1 MYYELYIDILF
12 VVNFMMDYLLLLL
25 VRRMLKCSATH
36 GNICLGAATGSILT
50 CIVIALPIS
59 YAFLKFLL
67 FHVVV
72 NTCMIYVGLRIKTIR
87 SLIKA
92 WILLYAGGFLLGGIL
107 ESMQQY
113 VTIGSL
119 FLVVAIG
126 GYYMALGIWN
136 FISYIQRWNRYRC
149 EVDLYLGEKRYK
161 VQGIIDTGNHLR
173 DPFTDQPVSVLD
185 HRTAKQFFEN
195 EEVKEIRYIPYQ
207 SIGKQNGV
215 LPAFQIDKMCVHRE
229 EECWIENP
237 LIGVSEEMVSQK
249 RTYEMILNPNLF

>member
-1 MYYELYIDILF
+1 
-12 VVNFMMDYLLLLL
+12 
-25 VRRMLKCSATH
+25 
-36 GNICLGAATGSILT
+36 
-50 CIVIALPIS
+50 
-59 YAFLKFLL
+59 
-67 FHVVV
+67 
-72 NTCMIYVGLRIKTIR
+72 MIYVGLRIKTIR